1 MEKLKSLMQLMIY
14 QHYWQLFFKN
24 DNFKYTTI
32 SQRLTL
38 ILSRFCTFFISSFSF
53 LLSLFKFSSTKK
65 PHVYNL
71 FHISYTLSSCYVHSA
86 RNCIGRRFLKD
97 CFYCYSQKIIYAVTN
112 ISLIPHN
119 IIKWW
124 QKHRAFDT
132 VTPNSNTSQIKKI

>member
-1 MEKLKSLMQLMIY
+1 MIY

-24 DNFKYTTI
+24 DNFQYTAI

-38 ILSRFCTFFISSFSF
+38 ILSRYCTFFISSFSF
-53 LLSLFKFSSTKK
+53 LLSLFKLSCTKK

-71 FHISYTLSSCYVHSA
+71 CHISYTLSSCYVHSA
-86 RNCIGRRFLKD
+86 RNCIGGRFLKD
-97 CFYCYSQKIIYAVTN
+97 CFYCYSQQIIYAVTN

-132 VTPNSNTSQIKKI
+132 VTPNSNTSQIKKM